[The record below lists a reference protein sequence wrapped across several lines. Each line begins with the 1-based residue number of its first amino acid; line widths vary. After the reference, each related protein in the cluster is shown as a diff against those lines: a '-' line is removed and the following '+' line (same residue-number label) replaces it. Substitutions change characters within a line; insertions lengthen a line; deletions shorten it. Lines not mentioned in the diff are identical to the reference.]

1 MKLQFYT
8 PKNII
13 LKKYIEG
20 YYFFAEGG
28 AEKPVH
34 YWTFPNNYCIIS
46 VNQNADTKFN
56 NNKITIYPSTEKNIA
71 AHLVFRYISPIEVYY
86 EKLVNEI
93 TIYFK
98 PLGLNNFITD
108 LEKLFLQHEITEY
121 NPFPDFKEEMA
132 KIFNLQEREQQIEEL
147 EKYWL
152 SKLVIKDLD
161 LMKLILSDLEAD
173 LKIENIAAKHNVSRQ
188 YISKTFLKTIGK
200 SPSEYRKI
208 YRFRNSITRK
218 KKIKSLTELSY
229 DNLFYDQS
237 HFNKDFKE
245 LTTVNPKAF
254 FKNVDIDKENV
265 WLFI

>member
-1 MKLQFYT
+1 MKLEFYT
-8 PKNII
+8 PKNTL

-20 YYFFAEGG
+20 YYFFAEN
-28 AEKPVH
+28 ETNEPVH
-34 YWTFPNNYCIIS
+34 YRTFPNNYCIVS
-46 VNQNADTKFN
+46 VNQNTDTTFI
-56 NNKITIYPSTEKNIA
+56 NNKITISPSSEKNISA
-71 AHLVFRYISPIEVYY
+71 TLVFRYISPIEVYY

-98 PLGLNNFITD
+98 PLALNHFTND
-108 LEKLFLQHEITEY
+108 LETVFLKNEATY
-121 NPFPDFKEEMA
+121 NPFPDFKQEME
-132 KIFNLQEREQQIEEL
+132 KILNLSSREQQIEEL
-147 EKYWL
+147 EKYWI

-161 LMKLILSDLEAD
+161 LMQLIVADIEAD
-173 LKIENIAAKHNVSRQ
+173 LKIEDIAKKHKISRQ
-188 YISKTFLKTIGK
+188 HIHKMFLKTIGK

-245 LTTVNPKAF
+245 LTTINPKVF
-254 FKNVDIDKENV
+254 FNNVDTEKENV